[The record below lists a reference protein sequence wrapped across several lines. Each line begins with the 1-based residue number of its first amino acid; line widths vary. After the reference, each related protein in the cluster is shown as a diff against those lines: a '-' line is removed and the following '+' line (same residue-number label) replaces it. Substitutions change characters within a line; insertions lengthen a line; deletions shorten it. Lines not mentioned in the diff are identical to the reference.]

1 MAEQNNTVDSNL
13 DQVEESSVQNN
24 PENQERSPRAL
35 DSRDA
40 DQRIASWE
48 NPTNLPDPEPQEGW
62 SFRWIRTATLGE
74 TDNANVSRR
83 FREGWEPSRLE
94 DHPELQNQMMD
105 HNSEWAK
112 KGNIEIG
119 GQLLCKMPSELA
131 EARNEHFSGIAKTQM
146 ESVDNVFLKDNDSR
160 MPKQVFERK
169 SRTTFGKDS

>member
-1 MAEQNNTVDSNL
+1 MQEQDNTINE
-13 DQVEESSVQNN
+13 VEEGSAKDN

-48 NPTNLPDPEPQEGW
+48 NPTNLPNPDPQEGW
-62 SFRWIRTATLGE
+62 AFRYIRTALVGE
-74 TDNANVSRR
+74 IDNTNVSRR
-83 FREGWEPSRLE
+83 FREGWEPCKLE
-94 DHPELQNQMMD
+94 DHPELQNQMLD
-105 HNSEWAK
+105 YNSDWAK

-119 GQLLCKMPSELA
+119 GQLLCKMPRELA
-131 EARNEHFSGIAKTQM
+131 EARNEHFSKEAQTQM
-146 ESVDNVFLKDNDSR
+146 ESVDNIFLRENDSR